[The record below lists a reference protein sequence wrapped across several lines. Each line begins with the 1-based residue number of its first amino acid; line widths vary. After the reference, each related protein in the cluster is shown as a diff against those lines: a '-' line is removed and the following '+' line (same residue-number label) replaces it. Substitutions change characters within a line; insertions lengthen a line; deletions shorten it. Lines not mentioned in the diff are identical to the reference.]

1 MNNNT
6 KKVVLYQVTKK
17 AGKVAKIQA
26 DTVPQLIDLL
36 YKGLEIQ
43 KKYGRRFLRLGAG
56 TQVYVPSTNET
67 YFLNLQKMTAKA
79 MSKSE
84 MLGLL
89 TDLETIKAE

>member
-1 MNNNT
+1 MNNT

-67 YFLNLQKMTAKA
+67 YFVDLQKMSAKA
-79 MSKSE
+79 MSKAE

-89 TDLETIKAE
+89 TDLETVTAE